1 MAIKGKLQNIKNL
14 GVADEEKLILF
25 IPVPGYASLNLWEA
39 PAKFEDRLD
48 LVEELIK
55 FWNDNH

>member
-1 MAIKGKLQNIKNL
+1 MTIKGKLKNVNNL
-14 GVADEEKLILF
+14 GISDEEKLILF
-25 IPVPGYASLNLWEA
+25 IPEPGYASLNEWKA
-39 PAKFEDRLD
+39 PVEFKDRLD